1 MNRISHLIGNFPLK
15 NKYKLEYFSRIIFLT
30 STDVSSKLQLDSS
43 LLLLVSLLLFLSFS
57 IAGAE
62 VAFFSLSYKDI
73 QILKTKNNKTIK
85 RIVVLL
91 EDPKKLLTSMLIANS
106 FINICIILIANIL
119 INDLFS
125 FDQISIPGV
134 EFIIKVV
141 AVTLLLLF
149 FGEILPKVMA
159 TQNNVRFA
167 SDFGGIIQV
176 VYFIFSKPSSIMVKY
191 TNIIENKLAT
201 KNYGTSYSMEEL
213 DHAIDLTS
221 TPNQQENEKKI
232 LKGIVKFGNITV
244 KQIMKTRLDV
254 YGVEESIGFDAL
266 LEHIKEHNYSRF
278 PVYKDDLD
286 TIVGMI
292 HTKDVL
298 PHIKKSK
305 EFKWSSLIRPAYF
318 VHEQKMIEDL
328 LKEFQLKRIHFAI
341 VVDEFGGTS
350 GIITL
355 EDILE
360 EIVGDIKDE
369 FDEEES
375 MIKKVDDFHYLVE
388 GKTTIIDFCN
398 FIEISTSYFDSVKGE
413 SDTVAG
419 LFLELAGAFPTL
431 QQVVKFKQF
440 SFTVLDIQK
449 NRIHKIQLIINP
461 QPGIASENV

>member
-1 MNRISHLIGNFPLK
+1 MFITGNPA
-15 NKYKLEYFSRIIFLT
+15 N
-30 STDVSSKLQLDSS
+30 LQQDSS
-43 LLLLVSLLLFLSFS
+43 LLLLMVVLLFLSFS

-73 QILKTKNNKTIK
+73 QNLKTKSNKALK
-85 RIVVLL
+85 RIVHLL
-91 EDPKKLLTSMLIANS
+91 EDPKRLLTSMLIANS

-119 INDLFS
+119 INHLFV
-125 FDQISIPGV
+125 FDQIGIPGI
-134 EFIIKVV
+134 EFLVKVI

-159 TQNNVRFA
+159 TQNNIRFA
-167 SDFGGIIQV
+167 QDFGFIIQA
-176 VYFIFSKPSSIMVKY
+176 VYTIFSKPSGLMVKY
-191 TNIIENKLAT
+191 TNIIEKKLEQ
-201 KNYGTSYSMEEL
+201 KRIGSSYSMEEL
-213 DHAIDLTS
+213 DHAIELTTS
-221 TPNQQENEKKI
+221 PNNQANEKSI
-232 LKGIVKFGNITV
+232 LKGIVKFGNISV

-254 YGVEESIGFDAL
+254 CGVDASISFDEL
-266 LEHIKEHNYSRF
+266 LAHIKEHNYSRF
-278 PVYKDDLD
+278 PIYKEDLD
-286 TIVGMI
+286 TIAGII
-292 HTKDVL
+292 HTKDII
-298 PHIKKSK
+298 PHISENASYDWKP
-305 EFKWSSLIRPAYF
+305 LIRPAFF

-328 LKEFQLKRIHFAI
+328 LKEFQSKRIHFAI

-375 MIKKVDDFHYLVE
+375 MIKKIDEYHYIVE

-398 FIEISTSYFDSVKGE
+398 FIEIATNYFDTVKGE

-440 SFTVLDIQK
+440 SFTVLEIQK
-449 NRIHKIQLIINP
+449 NRIHKVQLIITPLPTQN
-461 QPGIASENV
+461 IENG